1 MILNFGHTFG
11 HAIEKQYAYQTYTHG
26 EAVAIGMVM
35 ACAWGEKCHIT
46 APGTRE
52 RMEKL
57 LTQFGLPIRTEL
69 TAEALK
75 DAVSV
80 DKKGE
85 GGKINLILL
94 KEIGSVL
101 VKKVD
106 KDEFALS

>member
-1 MILNFGHTFG
+1 M
-11 HAIEKQYAYQTYTHG
+11 
-26 EAVAIGMVM
+26 
-35 ACAWGEKCHIT
+35 
-46 APGTRE
+46 
-52 RMEKL
+52 
-57 LTQFGLPIRTEL
+57 